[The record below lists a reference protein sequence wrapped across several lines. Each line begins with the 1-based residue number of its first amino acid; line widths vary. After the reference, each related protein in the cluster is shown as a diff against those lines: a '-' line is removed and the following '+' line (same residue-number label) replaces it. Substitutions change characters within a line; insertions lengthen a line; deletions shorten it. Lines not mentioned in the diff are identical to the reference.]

1 MKVILL
7 EDVKN
12 VGKKGSIIEV
22 ADGYARN
29 FLIRGR
35 LAVEATKRSV
45 EVLDEQKQESK
56 NHEREVEAAA
66 EALKVKLASIKLDFQ
81 IKTGDKGRVFGSIS
95 TKQIAETLQKN
106 YGISIDKRKI
116 VDNGPINTLGLNRVK
131 IDLHKNVSG
140 EILVNL
146 KASPSK

>member
-56 NHEREVEAAA
+56 NHELEVEATA

>member
-56 NHEREVEAAA
+56 NHELEVEATA
-66 EALKVKLASIKLDFQ
+66 EALKVQLASIKLDFQ

-146 KASPSK
+146 KAIPSK